1 MNFSEQTISIL
12 DYICNKFGIVI
23 DWTSDN
29 VWPIVEML
37 AGKYIKWEIASSILW
52 IILFFISIII
62 CTIGIKLIIKHI
74 KNSSYVDEMLWVAF
88 CVFISLGIF
97 GLACGIAA
105 QAFDIARCIMFP
117 ELEIFEYLKETL
129 NAMSK

>member
-12 DYICNKFGIVI
+12 DNICNKFGVVI

-29 VWPIVEML
+29 VWPMVEML
-37 AGKYIKWEIASSILW
+37 AGKYIRWEIASSSIW
-52 IILFFISIII
+52 LFIWLLGFVS
-62 CTIGIKLIIKHI
+62 CTFLCVKIYKGVDARYGWDDDEFLGFLIF
-74 KNSSYVDEMLWVAF
+74 SVGAF
-88 CVFISLGIF
+88 GFFCSL
-97 GLACGIAA
+97 CS
-105 QAFDIARCIMFP
+105 QVFDIAKCIVFP

>member
-29 VWPIVEML
+29 VWPMVEML

-74 KNSSYVDEMLWVAF
+74 KNSSYVDEMWVAF
-88 CVFISLGIF
+88 CVFISLGLF

-105 QAFDIARCIMFP
+105 QAFDIARCIVFP

>member
-12 DYICNKFGIVI
+12 DYICNKFGVVI

-29 VWPIVEML
+29 VWPMVEML

-74 KNSSYVDEMLWVAF
+74 KNSRYVDEMWVAF

-105 QAFDIARCIMFP
+105 QAFDIARCIVFP

>member
-12 DYICNKFGIVI
+12 DYICNKFGVVI

-29 VWPIVEML
+29 VWPMVEML

-74 KNSSYVDEMLWVAF
+74 KNSSYVDEMWVAF

-105 QAFDIARCIMFP
+105 QAFDIARCIVFP

-129 NAMSK
+129 NTMSK

>member
-12 DYICNKFGIVI
+12 DYICNKFGVVI

-29 VWPIVEML
+29 VWPMVEML

-74 KNSSYVDEMLWVAF
+74 KNSSYVDEMWVAF

-105 QAFDIARCIMFP
+105 QAFDIARCIVFP

>member
-12 DYICNKFGIVI
+12 DYICNKFGVVI

-29 VWPIVEML
+29 VWPMVKML
-37 AGKYIKWEIASSILW
+37 AGKYIRWEIASSSVW
-52 IILFFISIII
+52 LFIWLLGFVS
-62 CTIGIKLIIKHI
+62 CTFLCVKIYKGVDARYGWDDGKFFGFLIF
-74 KNSSYVDEMLWVAF
+74 SVGAF
-88 CVFISLGIF
+88 GFFC
-97 GLACGIAA
+97 GLCS
-105 QAFDIARCIMFP
+105 QVFDIAKCIVFP

>member
-29 VWPIVEML
+29 VWPMVEML

-62 CTIGIKLIIKHI
+62 CIIGIKLIIKHI
-74 KNSSYVDEMLWVAF
+74 KNSRYADEMWVAF

-105 QAFDIARCIMFP
+105 QAFDIARCIVFP

>member
-12 DYICNKFGIVI
+12 DYICNKFGVVI

-29 VWPIVEML
+29 VWPMVEML

-74 KNSSYVDEMLWVAF
+74 KNSSYVDEMWVAF

-97 GLACGIAA
+97 GLACGIAI
-105 QAFDIARCIMFP
+105 QAFDIAKCIVFP

>member
-29 VWPIVEML
+29 VWPMVEML

-74 KNSSYVDEMLWVAF
+74 KNSSYVDEMWVAF

-105 QAFDIARCIMFP
+105 QAFDIARCIVFP

>member
-12 DYICNKFGIVI
+12 DYICNKFGVVI

-29 VWPIVEML
+29 VWPMVEML
-37 AGKYIKWEIASSILW
+37 AGKYIRWEIASSILW

-74 KNSSYVDEMLWVAF
+74 KNSSYVDEMWVAF

-105 QAFDIARCIMFP
+105 QAFDIARCIVFP

>member
-12 DYICNKFGIVI
+12 DYICNKFGVVI

-29 VWPIVEML
+29 VWPMVEML

-74 KNSSYVDEMLWVAF
+74 KNSSYVDEMWVAF

-97 GLACGIAA
+97 GLACGIAV
-105 QAFDIARCIMFP
+105 QAFDIARCIVFP

>member
-12 DYICNKFGIVI
+12 DYICNKFGVVI

-29 VWPIVEML
+29 VWPMVEML
-37 AGKYIKWEIASSILW
+37 AGKYIRWEIASYSIW
-52 IILFFISIII
+52 LFMWLLGFVT
-62 CTIGIKLIIKHI
+62 CTFLCVKIYKGVDAKYGWDDEEFVGFLIFF
-74 KNSSYVDEMLWVAF
+74 VGAF
-88 CVFISLGIF
+88 GFLC
-97 GLACGIAA
+97 GLCS
-105 QAFDIARCIMFP
+105 QVFDIVKCIVFP

>member
-12 DYICNKFGIVI
+12 DYICNKFGVVI

-29 VWPIVEML
+29 VWPMVEML
-37 AGKYIKWEIASSILW
+37 AGKYIRWEIASSILW

-62 CTIGIKLIIKHI
+62 CIIGIKLIIKHI
-74 KNSSYVDEMLWVAF
+74 KNSRYVDEMWIAF

-105 QAFDIARCIMFP
+105 QAFDIARCIVFP

>member
-62 CTIGIKLIIKHI
+62 CVIGIKLIIKHI
-74 KNSSYVDEMLWVAF
+74 KNSNYVDEMWVVF
-88 CVFISLGIF
+88 CILISFGIF
-97 GLACGIAA
+97 GLSCGIAA
-105 QAFDIARCIMFP
+105 QAFDIVRCIVFP

>member
-29 VWPIVEML
+29 VWPMVEML

-74 KNSSYVDEMLWVAF
+74 KNSSYVDEMWVAF

-105 QAFDIARCIMFP
+105 QAFDIARCIVFP

-129 NAMSK
+129 NEMSK

>member
-12 DYICNKFGIVI
+12 DYICNKFGIAI

-29 VWPIVEML
+29 VWPMVEML

-74 KNSSYVDEMLWVAF
+74 KNSSYVDEMWVAF

-105 QAFDIARCIMFP
+105 QAFDIAKCIVFP

>member
-12 DYICNKFGIVI
+12 DYICNKFGVVI

-29 VWPIVEML
+29 VWPMVEML
-37 AGKYIKWEIASSILW
+37 AGKYIKWEIASSIIW

-74 KNSSYVDEMLWVAF
+74 KNS
-88 CVFISLGIF
+88 
-97 GLACGIAA
+97 
-105 QAFDIARCIMFP
+105 
-117 ELEIFEYLKETL
+117 K
-129 NAMSK
+129 

>member
-29 VWPIVEML
+29 VWPMVEML

-74 KNSSYVDEMLWVAF
+74 KNSSYVDEMWVAF

-105 QAFDIARCIMFP
+105 QAFDIAKCIVFP

>member
-29 VWPIVEML
+29 VWPMIEML

-74 KNSSYVDEMLWVAF
+74 KNSSYVDEMWVAF

-105 QAFDIARCIMFP
+105 QAFDIARCIVFP

-129 NAMSK
+129 NTMSK